1 MTSVISLRD
10 FKEWRE
16 TPTLV
21 LVDLHRAAAGI
32 PEDDEGLE
40 LGSALANC
48 RFALAHARA
57 RGFPVAFIRQF
68 ELPQSFEKALRF
80 PLWMPGFAPRRSDM
94 VFDRQRPSCYASP
107 EFVDMTDH
115 TGGHCV
121 VAGLFGESSCLST
134 VIDAFHRRHRF
145 TFLADASASRG
156 HNGVS
161 PSAMH
166 DAVTNIISL
175 YGNVARTQHWV
186 RSTSRKAEA
195 AR

>member
-1 MTSVISLRD
+1 
-10 FKEWRE
+10 
-16 TPTLV
+16 
-21 LVDLHRAAAGI
+21 
-32 PEDDEGLE
+32 
-40 LGSALANC
+40 
-48 RFALAHARA
+48 
-57 RGFPVAFIRQF
+57 
-68 ELPQSFEKALRF
+68 
-80 PLWMPGFAPRRSDM
+80 M